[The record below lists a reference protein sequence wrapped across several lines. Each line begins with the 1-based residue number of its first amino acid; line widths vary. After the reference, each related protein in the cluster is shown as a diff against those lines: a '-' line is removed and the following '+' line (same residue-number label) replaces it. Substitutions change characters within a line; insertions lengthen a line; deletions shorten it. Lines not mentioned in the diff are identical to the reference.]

1 MQLRAARRPY
11 DSRTRHGYI
20 LAENLMF
27 HQLLELVV
35 ESDVGE
41 GAVIKVN
48 FAVACVEKCVLMV
61 QNE

>member
-1 MQLRAARRPY
+1 MITQVLFGRFSQLRR
-11 DSRTRHGYI
+11 
-20 LAENLMF
+20 
-27 HQLLELVV
+27 LVV

-61 QNE
+61 QNK